1 MALQLKPKH
10 QFTCICMRLETKKSY
25 AFLYCCFFFF
35 SCEIWKTWNMF
46 LFVLMVQSFFCC
58 CFFKFTNVD
67 YLPKSQ
73 SCYWL
78 WLLLKE
84 GGTEADGK
92 MTTEIPTQ
100 IWAWVSVAQV
110 AIWTSKILTG
120 CHGDSSLQCQ
130 KGPEKSPASEARTQI
145 LYLRFS
151 SGRLPSVCNQI
162 WPFTFYRFVFKQDAA
177 TFLCII
183 CLNKATVS
191 DSFYVYHADLFLNL
205 YKLLLIVTLF

>member
-1 MALQLKPKH
+1 MVACRILPNMNSH
-10 QFTCICMRLETKKSY
+10 GRFTTKKILCI
-25 AFLYCCFFFF
+25 LYV
-35 SCEIWKTWNMF
+35 SLERHS
-46 LFVLMVQSFFCC
+46 LFLMVQRFGVFI
-58 CFFKFTNVD
+58 FDNFTNVD

-84 GGTEADGK
+84 GGTGADGK

-120 CHGDSSLQCQ
+120 CHGDWSLQCQ

-145 LYLRFS
+145 FIFKIFLWL
-151 SGRLPSVCNQI
+151 SVL
-162 WPFTFYRFVFKQDAA
+162 TKSDHSFYRFVFKHDAA
-177 TFLCII
+177 TLLYII
-183 CLNKATVS
+183 FLNKATVS
-191 DSFYVYHADLFLNL
+191 DSF
-205 YKLLLIVTLF
+205 

>member
-10 QFTCICMRLETKKSY
+10 QFTCICIRLETKKSY
-25 AFLYCCFFFF
+25 AFLYCFFFMWDLKDMKY
-35 SCEIWKTWNMF
+35 I
-46 LFVLMVQSFFCC
+46 FVLMVQSFFF
-58 CFFKFTNVD
+58 FFKFTNVD

-183 CLNKATVS
+183 CLNKALSQTV
-191 DSFYVYHADLFLNL
+191 FTYTMLICFLICIN
-205 YKLLLIVTLF
+205 YY